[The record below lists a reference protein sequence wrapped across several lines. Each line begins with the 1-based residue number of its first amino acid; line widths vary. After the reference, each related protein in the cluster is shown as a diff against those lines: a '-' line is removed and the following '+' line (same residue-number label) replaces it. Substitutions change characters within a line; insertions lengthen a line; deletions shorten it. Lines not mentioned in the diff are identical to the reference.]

1 MPVSRLFK
9 GLLHCWAPAASI
21 GTICTNTVNCQLNP
35 PISSQMSS
43 SQFKSPNTSSTAAAP
58 PPPTATHQKQQDQQQ
73 QQPFSDPHSVSNY
86 KSNVI
91 RQVPG
96 YEAMQTMAL
105 VLLEESIYKQNQIM
119 NNNNNN
125 NNNNNDDDNACT
137 KKKILVVG
145 AGGGLELLK
154 FGTAHVDDWTMVGVD
169 PSPEM
174 LQLAKQTTHSLR
186 TTMRTTTTTTTDDTD
201 STTSTAAAATTTD
214 NNNDVNKDD
223 DDDDQNNTM
232 MTFYQGYVT
241 DPTAPKGPFDGATCL
256 LTLHF
261 LPKPERL
268 ATLRAIY
275 QSLNHG
281 APLIVVHHSVDTTTN
296 TEPITNQNGDRAPDT
311 VTGTTI
317 NPLLMRYAAY
327 TAHTSNGNG
336 NNNNNKNNNMST
348 EQASRI
354 AQTIQDKLP
363 LLSPNQDEDLLRQA
377 GFQHVQL
384 FYAAFTFRGWVA
396 YK

>member
-1 MPVSRLFK
+1 
-9 GLLHCWAPAASI
+9 
-21 GTICTNTVNCQLNP
+21 
-35 PISSQMSS
+35 MSS
-43 SQFKSPNTSSTAAAP
+43 SRFQSPKTSSTAPP
-58 PPPTATHQKQQDQQQ
+58 PPPTATHQHQQQQEQQQ
-73 QQPFSDPHSVSNY
+73 QQPFSDPPSVSNY

-105 VLLEESIYKQNQIM
+105 VLLEESINKQNQIM
-119 NNNNNN
+119 NNNSN
-125 NNNNNDDDNACT
+125 NNNNNDDDDDDDDDKAAA

-154 FGTAHVDDWTMVGVD
+154 FGTAHVDDWTLVGVD
-169 PSPEM
+169 PSFEM

-186 TTMRTTTTTTTDDTD
+186 TTMRTSTRKTTDDTVT
-201 STTSTAAAATTTD
+201 TTSTAAATTTD
-214 NNNDVNKDD
+214 NNNDGNKDHDD
-223 DDDDQNNTM
+223 DDHNNTM

-275 QSLNHG
+275 QSLKHG

-296 TEPITNQNGDRAPDT
+296 TESNTNTNAVT
-311 VTGTTI
+311 VTTTTSTTTI
-317 NPLLMRYAAY
+317 NPWLMRYAAY
-327 TAHTSNGNG
+327 TAHTSNGYSSSS
-336 NNNNNKNNNMST
+336 NNNNNNMST

-363 LLSPNQDEDLLRQA
+363 LLSPTQDEDLLRQA